1 MARSSAGEGIARWRH
16 GVAVLGRSGV
26 GLGVALRQRG
36 AGGGSATAVWGRG
49 WLGSG
54 AGWRCSV
61 AVALEADLAS
71 VVSTDDDGDEEED
84 PLAGLKAGPPDLAWR
99 LSKETAALGNDGSTC
114 RLGDGGPRWPS
125 VARVAAGSARR
136 RQRRPAARLDGF

>member
-1 MARSSAGEGIARWRH
+1 MDRQQKSIFASGHAKRSKVAFSLSSQFMARSNVGEGIARWRH

-61 AVALEADLAS
+61 AVALEVAVLDS
-71 VVSTDDDGDEEED
+71 
-84 PLAGLKAGPPDLAWR
+84 
-99 LSKETAALGNDGSTC
+99 GSGAHLTQK
-114 RLGDGGPRWPS
+114 
-125 VARVAAGSARR
+125 
-136 RQRRPAARLDGF
+136 QR